1 MSPNVPIATY
11 IDVRSEYNE
20 ATQMDDNINRGMP
33 KYAPVGYDQLKQ
45 FK

>member
-11 IDVRSEYNE
+11 IDLKSEYNE

-33 KYAPVGYDQLKQ
+33 KSKYAPTGYD
-45 FK
+45 